1 MCAVV
6 ERVWLLLSHLV
17 LYCTATDWC
26 ANLQA
31 YNSLHYNSLK
41 LFTPEVIVV
50 LSAIRQRLSAVFFYM
65 VKEVQYGNKSE
76 KKRKKTKRDESIK
89 DKCIKYIKVHK
100 YTENQRLKVKI

>member
-6 ERVWLLLSHLV
+6 ERVWLLLSPLV

-76 KKRKKTKRDESIK
+76 KRERKQKEMKALNINVSSITR
-89 DKCIKYIKVHK
+89 YIN
-100 YTENQRLKVKI
+100 TLKIRG